1 MRHPLLHIGLFAALA
16 ATATGWFASCSG
28 NPNPGQPVRYA
39 VSYPMQRSLL
49 CDIAGDSA
57 EVFTLIPPGTD
68 PETYEPSVQTLR
80 SLENSRAYFILG
92 TPGFEEAILRKVS
105 DNLSEVK
112 PVDCGKNI
120 PHISDTHGNGETDPH
135 VWNSVR
141 NAITIATAMRDWLVS
156 HDPDHAAGYSRR
168 YKDLTRR
175 LTALDDSIAGILDD
189 AKGKAFVVMHPSLSY
204 FAHDYGLRQ
213 IAMETEGKEASPR
226 QLSARMDEARK
237 SGATVMI
244 HDREHSS
251 AAAESVARQLGLTL
265 VSVSL
270 NGDNWAEEMITIA
283 KAIADEK

>member
-1 MRHPLLHIGLFAALA
+1 MRHPLLRIGLFAALA
-16 ATATGWFASCSG
+16 VTATGWFASCSG
-28 NPNPGQPVRYA
+28 NSNPGQPVRYA
-39 VSYPMQRSLL
+39 VSYPMQRYLL
-49 CDIAGDSA
+49 CEIAGDSA
-57 EVFTLIPPGTD
+57 EVSTLIPPGTD
-68 PETYEPSVQTLR
+68 PETYESSVQTLR

-92 TPGFEEAILRKVS
+92 TPGFEESILRKVS
-105 DNLSEVK
+105 DNLGEVE

-120 PHISDTHGNGETDPH
+120 PHISDAHGNGESDPH
-135 VWNSVR
+135 IWNSLR
-141 NAITIATAMRDWLVS
+141 NAISIATAMRDWLVS
-156 HDPDHAAGYSRR
+156 HDPDHAAGYNRR
-168 YKDLTRR
+168 YTDLNRR

-283 KAIADEK
+283 KAIANGK